1 MHISN
6 NIISR
11 VLLIINLRTHNRMEQ
26 SGIIIKKS
34 TFICKNESKL
44 EDIYKLGKK
53 KLGSGAFGVVTKCRH
68 RISKQDRACKTIAKK
83 KVKNVAQFHSEINI
97 L

>member
-1 MHISN
+1 MFAIV
-6 NIISR
+6 IIKNYFTR
-11 VLLIINLRTHNRMEQ
+11 HTKMEQ
-26 SGIIIKKS
+26 SDIVIKKQ
-34 TFICKNESKL
+34 TFICKNEAKL
-44 EDIYKLGKK
+44 EEIYKLGKK

-83 KVKNVAQFHSEINI
+83 KVKNVAQFQSEISI